1 MSGSKSLP
9 TFARVRR
16 SRPVSHP
23 VPAPAGPPSAEELR
37 RLRMQFS
44 ADLVHALRQV
54 EGLERLTLDDLEWA
68 DAIATAM
75 VAQTARRASR
85 DQSGCASTATTPR
98 RSPSTAWRAVARNG
112 ASATS
117 AT

>member
-1 MSGSKSLP
+1 MSGSISLP

-16 SRPVSHP
+16 PRPAETTADATS
-23 VPAPAGPPSAEELR
+23 GLPSAEEIR
-37 RLRMQFS
+37 RLRRQFS

-68 DAIATAM
+68 DAIAAAM
-75 VAQTARRASR
+75 VAQTAKRAR
-85 DQSGCASTATTPR
+85 DQSGWASTATTPR
-98 RSPSTAWRAVARNG
+98 RSPSTALRAVARNG

-117 AT
+117 AI